1 MLPLAQQLQ
10 AVGSAF
16 LMERH
21 SEQPWLSQEVWQEL
35 EGFCPSPGTPACAVL
50 CWLS

>member
-1 MLPLAQQLQ
+1 MLPRPQQLQ

-21 SEQPWLSQEVWQEL
+21 SERPWLSQEVRQEL
-35 EGFCPSPGTPACAVL
+35 AETTPLLGLLPVQCCAG
-50 CWLS
+50 